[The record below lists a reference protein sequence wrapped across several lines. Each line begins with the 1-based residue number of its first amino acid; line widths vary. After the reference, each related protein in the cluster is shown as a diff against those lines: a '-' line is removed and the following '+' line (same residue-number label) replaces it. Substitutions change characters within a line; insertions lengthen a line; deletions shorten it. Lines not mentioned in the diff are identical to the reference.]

1 MAIYAIR
8 RLVAMIPALLGIILI
23 TFALMH
29 LAPGGPFDSEKK
41 SPATLAAV
49 ERAYHLDDPLWPSF
63 YGEGA
68 DTWRMGIGLASI
80 ALIVGG
86 ATLLYLRRARRGVRL
101 STVKRA
107 TGLRAIL
114 TWQLLARLMIV
125 VGAVGAF
132 WWMLMSIQGPVTKL
146 PGSGFVPGQFLNLLW
161 NLSHGDLGPSF
172 YQPLF
177 KVTDIIL
184 PAAANSLVLG
194 TAAFLLLVLM
204 AVPLGIIA
212 AVKQN
217 TWIDYLVSAIS
228 LVGYSVPNFVLGVV
242 LSLILG
248 LWLGWLPIAGW
259 GAPQYLILPAFV
271 LAIRP
276 MSVLMRLTRAS
287 MLEILNQD
295 FIRTARA
302 KGLRGRVVLIR
313 HAMRNCLLPI
323 VTVMGDQ
330 FGDLVTGSLV
340 VETLFQVNGIGQKFV
355 ESVGQRDYGIIMG
368 TTIFYATLVL
378 SINLLVDL
386 LYGVI
391 DPRVRLGAGA
401 RS

>member
-8 RLVAMIPALLGIILI
+8 RIVAMIPALLGIILI
-23 TFALMH
+23 TFTLMH
-29 LAPGGPFDSEKK
+29 MARGGPFDSEKK
-41 SPATLAAV
+41 TPQQLKAV
-49 ERAYHLDDPLWPSF
+49 NETFHLNDPLWPSF
-63 YGEGA
+63 YGDGAEG
-68 DTWRMGIGLASI
+68 WRTGAALGGLALTLS
-80 ALIVGG
+80 G
-86 ATLLYLRRARRGVRL
+86 AALLYWRRRQLSVRVVSGQSGTL
-101 STVKRA
+101 E
-107 TGLRAIL
+107 AIF
-114 TWQLLARLMIV
+114 TWQVLARLMII
-125 VGAVGAF
+125 VGAIALF
-132 WWMLMSIQGPVTKL
+132 WWMLLTFQGPVTAL
-146 PGSGFVPGQFLNLLW
+146 PGSGFAPGQFLNLLW
-161 NLSHGDLGPSF
+161 NLLRGDLGPSF

-184 PAAANSLVLG
+184 PAAVNSLILG
-194 TAAFLLLVLM
+194 TAAFLLLVLL
-204 AVPLGIIA
+204 AVPLGILA

-217 TWIDYLVSAIS
+217 TWVDYMVSSVS

-276 MSVLMRLTRAS
+276 LSVLMRLTRAS
-287 MLEILNQD
+287 VIEILNQD
-295 FIRTARA
+295 YIRTARA
-302 KGLRGRVVLIR
+302 KGLRGRAILSG
-313 HAMRNCLLPI
+313 HAMRNALLPI

-378 SINLLVDL
+378 TINLIVDL

-401 RS
+401 GS